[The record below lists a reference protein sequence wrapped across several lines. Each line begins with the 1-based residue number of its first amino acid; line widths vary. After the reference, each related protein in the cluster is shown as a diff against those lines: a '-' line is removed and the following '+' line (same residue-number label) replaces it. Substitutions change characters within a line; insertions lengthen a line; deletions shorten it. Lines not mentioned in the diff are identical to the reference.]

1 MAALTQKRRGFTS
14 AQWRDLRTG
23 LFFISPWLLGF
34 FLWTFYPLFSSLY
47 YSFHR
52 YDLLRPAV
60 WVGLK
65 NYVEIFTKD
74 PTFWQVA
81 YNTVYFVGFGIPLGV
96 IGAFLMAT
104 LLNTEIKGRSV
115 FRTIAS
121 RLGKKIVYLPIGQ
134 LSPVSLK
141 RIRVFH
147 VLSGHH
153 LRQIAK
159 DYIW

>member
-1 MAALTQKRRGFTS
+1 MMAALTQKRRGFTS

-104 LLNTEIKGRSV
+104 
-115 FRTIAS
+115 
-121 RLGKKIVYLPIGQ
+121 
-134 LSPVSLK
+134 
-141 RIRVFH
+141 
-147 VLSGHH
+147 
-153 LRQIAK
+153 
-159 DYIW
+159 